1 MSNIKWEEGAVFYAN
16 GTQFREGCGGFQRY
30 NDILESWQRTI
41 SGDELDKAL
50 KSKDFQLNEMRIG
63 DYIEASELDTEQ
75 KYNDAVEVFELFGF
89 EPYLNCDMDKSEFI
103 KQALNYGEG
112 LIADDELDLVIDY
125 NDVND
130 ISQKIRKITYP
141 QLMAIGK
148 LKRLEVERG
157 RGGMLPNHFLPKAGE
172 YAVSDKELEKSAPK
186 IAPDLTPD
194 LGVVSSNKYERE
206 ITDRQGDSA
215 VVDVYDVLKAFEVT
229 CPATQHALKKLLCS
243 GLRGH
248 KDLQTD
254 LLEAKESITRSIELN
269 G

>member
-1 MSNIKWEEGAVFYAN
+1 MDIEWEEGAVFYAN

-30 NDILESWQRTI
+30 NGILESWQRTI

-50 KSKDFQLNEMRIG
+50 KSKSFQLNEMRIG

-75 KYNDAVEVFELFGF
+75 KYNDAVEVFGLFGF
-89 EPYLNCDMDKSEFI
+89 EPYLNYDMSKRDFI

-125 NDVND
+125 NGVDD
-130 ISQKIRKITYP
+130 ISQKIRKLTYP

-148 LKRLEVERG
+148 LKRA
-157 RGGMLPNHFLPKAGE
+157 MI
-172 YAVSDKELEKSAPK
+172 EKSAPK

-194 LGVVSSNKYERE
+194 LGAVSSNKYERE

-254 LLEAKESITRSIELN
+254 LLEAKESITRAIELN